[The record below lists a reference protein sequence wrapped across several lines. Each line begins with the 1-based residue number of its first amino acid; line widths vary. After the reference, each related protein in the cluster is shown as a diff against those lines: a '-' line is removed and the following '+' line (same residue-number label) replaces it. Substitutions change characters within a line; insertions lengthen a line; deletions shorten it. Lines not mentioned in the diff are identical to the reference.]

1 MKIQGLITAALFA
14 ASLPA
19 FAEQAAPA
27 ATTGETPAAAQDSK
41 AAAGDTATSTATQGH
56 VARAA
61 FASAVENRE
70 PIDNLKEVAGTDKV
84 YYFTEL
90 RDMSGQTVTHRW
102 EHNGKVMAEIPF
114 NVSGDRWR
122 VFSSKNIL
130 PEWDGEWKAS
140 VVDSKGEILS
150 VNTFKFSAAPTQ
162 NTGSESGSDAAAGTP
177 AAQ

>member
-1 MKIQGLITAALFA
+1 MKIQGLLTATLLA

-19 FAEQAAPA
+19 LAEQAAPA
-27 ATTGETPAAAQDSK
+27 AATETPAAASQEATAP
-41 AAAGDTATSTATQGH
+41 AATAAKQAGH

-61 FASAVENRE
+61 FASAVQDRE
-70 PIDNLKEVAGTDKV
+70 PIDNLKEIASSEKV

-102 EHNGKVMAEIPF
+102 EHNGKVMAEVPF
-114 NVSGDRWR
+114 NVGGDRWR
-122 VFSSKNIL
+122 VYSSKNIL

-140 VVDSKGEILS
+140 VVDSTGEILS
-150 VNTFKFSAAPTQ
+150 VNTFKFSAAPAR
-162 NTGSESGSDAAAGTP
+162 NTGNESGSGAVGGTP